1 MKGLELSRA
10 LFDECLR
17 PRLEAE
23 APQLLPQLAAGLV
36 GEGSECFGFD
46 DEQSRDHDWGAG
58 LCLWL
63 TDDAP
68 AEAAAALDALLGT
81 LPERFRGVPLRV
93 RAQGRTGIFRVG
105 SFYRALTG
113 RPDAPD
119 TAEDWLAVPEPSLAA
134 ATNVEV
140 FYDGAGA
147 FSAVRGRLLG
157 YYPEDVRLVRLAQCA
172 AVAGQTGQY
181 NYARCLIRGERAAAQ
196 VIRGRFLENAAAL
209 VFLLNRRYRP
219 FYKWTWRALR
229 ALPLL
234 GAETD
239 AAAEKLAELPDG
251 PEAAYVMEGAAAAIA
266 AQLREQ
272 GLSGSGSDFLMDHIG
287 ALLGG
292 VRDEKLRAR
301 GISLIF

>member
-10 LFDECLR
+10 LFEECLR
-17 PRLEAE
+17 PRLEGE
-23 APQLLPQLAAGLV
+23 TPELLPLLAAGLV
-36 GEGSECFGFD
+36 GEGSECFGYD
-46 DEQSRDHDWGAG
+46 DERSRDHDWGAS

-63 TDDAP
+63 PDDAP
-68 AEAAAALDALLGT
+68 ESAFASLGALLDT
-81 LPERFRGVPLRV
+81 LPERFRGVPLRLH
-93 RAQGRTGIFRVG
+93 AQGRTGVFRVG
-105 SFYRALTG
+105 AFYRGLIG
-113 RPDAPD
+113 RADAPE

-134 ATNVEV
+134 ATNGEV
-140 FYDGAGA
+140 FCDGAGA
-147 FSAVRGRLLG
+147 FGAVREKLLA
-157 YYPEDVRLVRLAQCA
+157 YYPEDVRRVRLAQCA
-172 AVAGQTGQY
+172 ALAGQTGQY
-181 NYARCLIRGERAAAQ
+181 NYARCLLRGETAAAQ

-239 AAAEKLAELPDG
+239 ALAERLSAMPDG
-251 PEAAYVMEGAAAAIA
+251 PEAADVFEQLAALLAAE
-266 AQLREQ
+266 LRRQ

-301 GISLIF
+301 GVSLVF